1 MYSNKDSF
9 IMQAKTFYGL
19 EDMLVQELKQLG
31 ASKIIKKNRAVEFY
45 GDLGFLYKANYSLRT
60 ALKILVPIWHFKAKN
75 EIVFEKEINKIPWEN
90 YFYNSQTFAIDSTV
104 YSEYFKHSQYIMLKM
119 KDCIVDR
126 FRKKFGK
133 RPDVERFNPDIKL
146 HLHISNQDVT
156 ISLDSSGDPLFKRG
170 YRKSH
175 FEAPINE
182 VLAAGLLN
190 IAGWD
195 GKGNFLDPMCGSGT
209 LLIEAA
215 MMALN
220 IPPQLHRKKFGFTNW
235 KNFDLEL
242 FNQIKDTRINRI
254 KDFSGKI
261 FGYDVSNKAL
271 LCAKENIEA
280 ADLTEFIELKNQD
293 FFTSKK
299 EQYPLLIV
307 FNPPYDE
314 RISIT
319 TENFYKNIG
328 DTLKNNYKN
337 VFSWFITSDLE
348 AYKKIGLRPS
358 KKIKIFNG
366 KLECRL
372 FQYDIYE
379 GSNKTKNNKINNSGN
394 LKFNF

>member
-1 MYSNKDSF
+1 
-9 IMQAKTFYGL
+9 MQAKTFYGL
-19 EDMLVQELKQLG
+19 EDVLVQELKQLG
-31 ASKIIKKNRAVEFY
+31 ASQIVKKNRAVEFL

-60 ALKILVPIWHFKAKN
+60 ALKILVPIHHFKAKN
-75 EIVFEKEINKIPWEN
+75 ETIFEKEINRIPWEN
-90 YFYNSQTFAIDSTV
+90 YFFNSQSFAIDATV
-104 YSEYFKHSQYIMLKM
+104 YSDYFKHSQYIMLKM
-119 KDCIVDR
+119 KDGIVDR

-133 RPDVERFNPDIKL
+133 RPDIERFNPDIKF
-146 HLHISNQDVT
+146 HLHISNQEVT

-190 IAGWD
+190 LAGWD

-209 LLIEAA
+209 LLVEAA
-215 MMALN
+215 MIALN
-220 IPPQLHRKKFGFTNW
+220 IPPQLHRKQFGFMNW

-242 FNQIKDTRINRI
+242 FNKIKDTRINRI

-261 FGYDVSNKAL
+261 VGYDISDKAL
-271 LCAKENIEA
+271 ISAKNNIEA
-280 ADLTEFIELKNQD
+280 ADLSEFIELKNQD
-293 FFTSKK
+293 FFTSQK
-299 EQYPLLIV
+299 ELFPLLVV

-314 RISIT
+314 RLSIT
-319 TENFYKNIG
+319 TDHFYKNIG

-337 VFSWFITSDLE
+337 TLAWFITSDLE

-358 KKIKIFNG
+358 RKIKIYNG
-366 KLECRL
+366 KLECRF

-379 GSNKTKNNKINNSGN
+379 GSKKNKIIS
-394 LKFNF
+394 